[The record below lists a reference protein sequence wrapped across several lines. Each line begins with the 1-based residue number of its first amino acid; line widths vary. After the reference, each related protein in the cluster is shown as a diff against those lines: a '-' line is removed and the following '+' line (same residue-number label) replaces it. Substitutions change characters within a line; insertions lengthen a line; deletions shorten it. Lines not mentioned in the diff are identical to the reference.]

1 MCARADVRRVR
12 VPVSSRSTR
21 TWHRRPAE
29 GCVCGTILH
38 ACVLVWG
45 CAGDGRVVAVPA
57 AGGRHGPLQCL
68 AIGRTE
74 HASAHHGAPSVECIA
89 KSSLNPPDGFKSKAA
104 GGPCTHSETSTNEAQ
119 HRTPRAA
126 HAQRTT
132 VTVVAPSP
140 TAATEERQ
148 KGARSIDHSDVRSA
162 DSRIPYKTFGGPS
175 DDLIRSR
182 NTNRM

>member
-1 MCARADVRRVR
+1 MPVR
-12 VPVSSRSTR
+12 SRSTM
-21 TWHRRPAE
+21 THRRPAE
-29 GCVCGTILH
+29 GGVCGTILH

-57 AGGRHGPLQCL
+57 AGGQHGPLQCL

-89 KSSLNPPDGFKSKAA
+89 KSSLDPRTVLNPRRLA
-104 GGPCTHSETSTNEAQ
+104 GRTHSETSTNEAQ
-119 HRTPRAA
+119 HRTPRAT

-148 KGARSIDHSDVRSA
+148 KDGRSIDHSDVRSV